1 MKIIF
6 IIGEPGSGKTT
17 LMRRLMNEVGGF
29 EPHFKEY
36 PLIDYHR
43 SGNVYILGKYEDGEL
58 FAGTDRLSM
67 ACQPN
72 AVQFL
77 SELPEDSV
85 VLIEGDRLGNRSF
98 IEHCESKYAT
108 MIVYLKTKPETRT
121 LRFDERGSE
130 QTEQFLK
137 SRETKLK
144 NLRSNFNLMLITH
157 EYWNENQEHQ
167 DIIVDFIKGRF

>member
-17 LMRRLMNEVGGF
+17 LMRRFMEEVGGF

-43 SGNVYILGKYEDGEL
+43 SGDIFVLGKYEEGEL

-72 AVQFL
+72 AVKFL
-77 SELPEDSV
+77 SELRDESV

-98 IEHCESKYAT
+98 IEDCFSKYPT
-108 MIVYLKTKPETRT
+108 LIVYLKTSSDTREQ
-121 LRFDERGSE
+121 RFSERGSD
-130 QTEQFLK
+130 QNEQFLR

-144 NLRSNFNLMLITH
+144 NLRSNFELMTITH
-157 EYWNENQEHQ
+157 EFRNENSVDQSN
-167 DIIVDFIKGRF
+167 IINFMKGQI